1 MTNNDVYLNW
11 YSFCPREWKRG
22 TFRSLVQQAYIICS
36 SSHLL
41 KEELKHLEDVFV
53 MKNNFPIWVVKK
65 ILKEE
70 KEKIDNRNN
79 ADKNKHTIQ
88 TDVKFESKDK
98 SHLLLLPYQGEKGLH
113 LTKSLKR
120 NLKSLLP
127 STVKANIGFTGKKLS
142 TCFQI
147 KDQTKFE
154 HKHDI
159 IYLATCPED
168 NCSENYIGESG
179 RRISERIIDHNGR
192 DQKSHIFKHSSEK
205 CRQHFHTNSFKII
218 GNGFKNN
225 SFKLSQKHY

>member
-1 MTNNDVYLNW
+1 
-11 YSFCPREWKRG
+11 
-22 TFRSLVQQAYIICS
+22 
-36 SSHLL
+36 
-41 KEELKHLEDVFV
+41 
-53 MKNNFPIWVVKK
+53 MKNNFPIWVFKK

-70 KEKIDNRNN
+70 KEKMDNRNN
-79 ADKNKHTIQ
+79 ADKNKHTIP
-88 TDVKFESKDK
+88 TDVKFENKDK
-98 SHLLLLPYQGEKGLH
+98 SNLLLLLYQGKKGLH
-113 LTKSLKR
+113 LTKSFKR

-159 IYLATCPED
+159 IYLAICAED

-179 RRISERIIDHNGR
+179 RRISEIIIDHNGR

-205 CRQHFHTNSFKII
+205 CRQH
-218 GNGFKNN
+218 
-225 SFKLSQKHY
+225 

>member
-1 MTNNDVYLNW
+1 
-11 YSFCPREWKRG
+11 
-22 TFRSLVQQAYIICS
+22 
-36 SSHLL
+36 
-41 KEELKHLEDVFV
+41 

-113 LTKSLKR
+113 LKKLLKR

-127 STVKANIGFTGKKLS
+127 STVKAYIDFTGKKLS

-154 HKHDI
+154 LKHDI
-159 IYLATCPED
+159 IYLATCPEG

-179 RRISERIIDHNGR
+179 R
-192 DQKSHIFKHSSEK
+192 
-205 CRQHFHTNSFKII
+205 
-218 GNGFKNN
+218 
-225 SFKLSQKHY
+225 

>member
-1 MTNNDVYLNW
+1 M
-11 YSFCPREWKRG
+11 
-22 TFRSLVQQAYIICS
+22 S
-36 SSHLL
+36 SRFPQRPH
-41 KEELKHLEDVFV
+41 
-53 MKNNFPIWVVKK
+53 FPICVVKK

-70 KEKIDNRNN
+70 KEKIDNRNI

-88 TDVKFESKDK
+88 TDVKFESKHK

-113 LTKSLKR
+113 LIKLLKR
-120 NLKSLLP
+120 NLKSLLH

-168 NCSENYIGESG
+168 NRSESYIGERG
-179 RRISERIIDHNGR
+179 RRISKRIIYHNGR
-192 DQKSHIFKHSSEK
+192 DQKSPIFKHSSEK
-205 CRQHFHTNSFKII
+205 CFKII

-225 SFKLSQKHY
+225 SFKRKI

>member
-1 MTNNDVYLNW
+1 M
-11 YSFCPREWKRG
+11 
-22 TFRSLVQQAYIICS
+22 
-36 SSHLL
+36 
-41 KEELKHLEDVFV
+41 
-53 MKNNFPIWVVKK
+53 
-65 ILKEE
+65 
-70 KEKIDNRNN
+70 
-79 ADKNKHTIQ
+79 
-88 TDVKFESKDK
+88 
-98 SHLLLLPYQGEKGLH
+98 LPYQGEKGLH

-127 STVKANIGFTGKKLS
+127 CTAKAYIGFTGKKLS

-154 HKHDI
+154 DKHDI

-205 CRQHFHTNSFKII
+205 CHQHFYIDGFKII

-225 SFKLSQKHY
+225 FFKREVSEALLIKQIKPSLNVHEKSIELKLFN